1 MSCVDYKIFFF
12 YDAMLWQGKL
22 FSAAKFKEWFNTDSS
37 LIHVYGLQKDRKH
50 VKLCS
55 GNHLLTLDTEKQKCI
70 ETTKNQ
76 KAVL

>member
-1 MSCVDYKIFFF
+1 MSCVDYTIIIFFMIVN
-12 YDAMLWQGKL
+12 AQGNL

-37 LIHVYGLQKDRKH
+37 LIQVYGLQKDRKH